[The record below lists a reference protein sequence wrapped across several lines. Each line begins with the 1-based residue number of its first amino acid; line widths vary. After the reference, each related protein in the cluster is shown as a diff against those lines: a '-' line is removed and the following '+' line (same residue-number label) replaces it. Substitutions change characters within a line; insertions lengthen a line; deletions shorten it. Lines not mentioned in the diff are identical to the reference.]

1 MLILRD
7 PALASSIANPDI
19 RGLVEQRFAEICAGE
34 PYNYDQH
41 GYTIVVEPGDSVAAL
56 EEESSCPILRNLFDK
71 TRFGDPDFAPSC
83 EALEEHSGCYE
94 MVFILN
100 DDGFGITIFI
110 PKTKGIDADLLAMCA
125 IYAERAPALT
135 PELTRQHM
143 G

>member
-7 PALASSIANPDI
+7 PSMASSIANPDI

-34 PYNYDQH
+34 PYDYDSH

-56 EEESSCPILRNLFDK
+56 EEESSCPILHNLFDD
-71 TRFGDPDFAPSC
+71 TRYGHPDFSPSF
-83 EALEEHSGCYE
+83 EALEEHPTCYE

-110 PKTKGIDADLLAMCA
+110 PKAKGIDADLLAMCA
-125 IYAERAPALT
+125 IYAEPAPALT
-135 PELTRQHM
+135 PEAAEPNLR
-143 G
+143 

>member
-7 PALASSIANPDI
+7 PAMASSITDPDI
-19 RGLVEQRFAEICAGE
+19 RALVEQRFREICAGE

-41 GYTIVVEPGDSVAAL
+41 GYSIVVEPGDSVAAL
-56 EEESSCPILRNLFDK
+56 EEESSCPILRNLFDDA
-71 TRFGDPDFAPSC
+71 RFGDPEFAPSC

-100 DDGFGITIFI
+100 DDGFGISIFI

-125 IYAERAPALT
+125 IYAEPAPALT